1 LWHEKSSMGKC
12 VVWQCLLFGM
22 QWCASVRFSL
32 RVCVLRDFCTLP
44 VVVIVAVVVVRLFNM
59 SYCFS
64 LTLPSTHTHSDH
76 SLKTLSYMD
85 RSLGVHISFVRSI
98 AMDSWTDQQLALMK
112 GGGNDKCNDYL
123 KKHGIDARCPIKQK
137 YESDA
142 AQLYKLVLRARI
154 EGKPEPT
161 QLPAP
166 AARLAAAPYSGGG
179 GGGQDPNG
187 MERLVGESDQQ
198 YVARQTRLREEA
210 KARMAMKFGGGGMGG
225 VGSGGGGGG
234 GSSGRMQ
241 GIGSDPSYNPN
252 GSSSGL
258 DVSVDSLVSGLGSA
272 WKLGGSVA
280 SSVRQTVLS
289 EDNVQAVKSTG
300 ASFWGSLTSTVAT
313 VASQIDPSLAS
324 SSSADASGSG
334 GMFGG
339 SDGLAQ
345 LQRQVASQRPAQSK
359 YTGFGSEQAAASS
372 GGGGSSI
379 SSLGLQECPGM
390 PGEDRDGIERLTGES
405 DEQYVLRQTRLRDEA
420 RARMAAKFGG
430 GGATMTSVSS
440 SSLPPRKNSYTFSGS
455 SSAFS
460 GGGGGGDSG
469 SFSSQS
475 PARPATAPS
484 SGNSASFTPSKV
496 VVQSAPSSGNGQ
508 KLNSNDFFS
517 SFGA

>member
-1 LWHEKSSMGKC
+1 MSFAWN
-12 VVWQCLLFGM
+12 
-22 QWCASVRFSL
+22 
-32 RVCVLRDFCTLP
+32 
-44 VVVIVAVVVVRLFNM
+44 AVVFIGTFLHFAVQCDCGVGVLFVSFFVVAAAVVYMRMFLICSPLLSLSLF
-59 SYCFS
+59 
-64 LTLPSTHTHSDH
+64 HTITS
-76 SLKTLSYMD
+76 KTCIMATVC

-112 GGGNDKCNDYL
+112 GGGNDKCNDFL

-142 AQLYKLVLRARI
+142 AQLYKLVLKARI

-166 AARLAAAPYSGGG
+166 VARAPYSGGGGGVATSGG

-187 MERLVGESDQQ
+187 MERLIGESDQQ

-225 VGSGGGGGG
+225 VGSGGG
-234 GSSGRMQ
+234 SSGRMQ
-241 GIGSDPSYNPN
+241 GIGSDPNYNPN
-252 GSSSGL
+252 GSSSSSGGL

-324 SSSADASGSG
+324 SSSPDHL
-334 GMFGG
+334 FGG

-345 LQRQVASQRPAQSK
+345 LQRQVAAQRPAQSK
-359 YTGFGSEQAAASS
+359 YGGFGSDQAAAASS
-372 GGGGSSI
+372 SGGGGGGSSI

-440 SSLPPRKNSYTFSGS
+440 SSLPARKNSYTSNGS
-455 SSAFS
+455 NASSN
-460 GGGGGGDSG
+460 GGGGGFGGGSG

-484 SGNSASFTPSKV
+484 SGNSASFTPSKG

-517 SFGA
+517 SFGT